1 MVNDLIRPN
10 YMGTEHCVRPN
21 ITMGT
26 YLFRDVIKICL
37 DVLWR
42 QCDITAPLSSSTVE
56 RFKLESD
63 I

>member
-1 MVNDLIRPN
+1 MVNGLTRPN
-10 YMGTEHCVRPN
+10 YMGTEHCIRPN

-26 YLFRDVIKICL
+26 YLFRDVIKTCL

-42 QCDITAPLSSSTVE
+42 QCDITALLSSSMVGQ
-56 RFKLESD
+56 FKLESG